1 MPGTSVVPYLARFL
15 RQRQQNDPIARFYA
29 EPDIEQGRQR
39 MQEKTAAGSRQQ
51 YLDVL
56 GQGQEAYQTATRG
69 LVESSLPSFYE
80 GLQGVRENAVRRG
93 MTTGDLGTTYEGD
106 LASAFQKNISNAAAQ
121 NAMGLYNTRLGA
133 YGGLYGQDVGRAD
146 ESRNRYLDL
155 LASSRDFRQGQIN
168 AQRRRRSGLGGA
180 LGGLAGGLI
189 GGPLGASIGSS
200 LGGAIFS

>member
-15 RQRQQNDPIARFYA
+15 RQRNQNDPIQRFYA
-29 EPDIEQGRQR
+29 EPGIEQARHGSLER
-39 MQEKTAAGSRQQ
+39 TAGKSRQQ
-51 YLDVL
+51 YEGIL
-56 GQGQEAYQTATRG
+56 GQGQEAYTTATRG
-69 LVESSLPSFYE
+69 LVEASLPSFYE
-80 GLQGVRENAVRRG
+80 GLQDVREGAVRRG
-93 MTTGDLGTTYEGD
+93 MTTGDLGTTYEGN

-155 LASSRDFRQGQIN
+155 LASARDFRQGQIN